1 MTMNRIPKILLTA
14 LAFFLSQPIW
24 AQMPV
29 EMADTMRADGKI
41 RVVIGVVAIIF
52 IGIVVYLIRLEMR
65 MKRIEKRIQE

>member
-1 MTMNRIPKILLTA
+1 MNRLMKVLFTI
-14 LAFFLSQPIW
+14 LAFILSHPTW

-41 RVVIGVVAIIF
+41 RVVIGVVTIIF

-65 MKRIEKRIQE
+65 MKGIEKRIQD